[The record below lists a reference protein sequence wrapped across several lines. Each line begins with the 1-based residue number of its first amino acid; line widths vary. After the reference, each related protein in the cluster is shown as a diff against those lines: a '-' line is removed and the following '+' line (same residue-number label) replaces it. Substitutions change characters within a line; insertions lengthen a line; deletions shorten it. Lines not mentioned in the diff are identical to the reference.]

1 MITLEYSIIYSKR
14 RTISLQVKNDA
25 SVVVRAPFDYNKELI
40 DRFVSSHID
49 WISKK
54 LDIVKSKPKIDYLT
68 DKQVKELKISVKEII
83 TPIIAHYSKI
93 LNVFPR
99 RVSINTAKTR
109 FGSCSSNGNLNFS
122 CRLGLYPHEAI
133 EYVCVHELAHLKEMN
148 HSPKFWAIVESVLPD
163 YKERKKLLK

>member
-14 RTISLQVKNDA
+14 RTISLQVKSDA
-25 SVVVRAPFDYNKELI
+25 SVIVRAPIGCSKELI
-40 DRFVSSHID
+40 DKFVSSHID
-49 WISKK
+49 WINKK

-68 DKQVKELKISVKEII
+68 DKQVKELKKSVKEII
-83 TPIIAHYSKI
+83 APIIAHYSTI
-93 LNVFPR
+93 LNVFPG

-122 CRLGLYPHEAI
+122 CRLGLYPYEAI

-148 HSPKFWAIVESVLPD
+148 HSPKFWAIVESILPD